1 MLKLGKIIT
10 KQNNYKKRI
19 LILSANSDI
28 GLKVTNI
35 FLQNNWNVTAHYN
48 KQNVNTKKLNILRKQ
63 NKNIEFFQFDF
74 LEINKFEKYVAK
86 NKLFFQ
92 KFDAFVSLTGFN
104 NLKSFNESSINN
116 INKHINV
123 NYYPNILIIKE
134 LLENM
139 KKKKWGRIL
148 LTSSIGTKFG
158 GSKNAYA
165 YSLSKFMNEFFPS
178 HYKDYLKYN
187 ILINTLKIGLTDT
200 KLAKKDKTKDLKKRI
215 SLIPIKRMAKSEE
228 VARYIY
234 FLASDQNNLIARE
247 VINISGGE

>member
-1 MLKLGKIIT
+1 MLKPGKVIT
-10 KQNNYKKRI
+10 KKNNQKKRI

-48 KQNVNTKKLNILRKQ
+48 SQNVNTKKLNILKKQ
-63 NKNIEFFQFDF
+63 NNAIELFQFDF
-74 LEINKFEKYVAK
+74 LEINKFEKYVIK
-86 NKLFFQ
+86 NKFFFQ
-92 KFDAFVSLTGFN
+92 QFDAFVSLTGFN
-104 NLKSFNESSINN
+104 NLKNFSDSNINN
-116 INKHINV
+116 INQHINV
-123 NYYPNILIIKE
+123 NYYSNILIIKE
-134 LLENM
+134 LLKNM

-158 GSKNAYA
+158 GSENSYA
-165 YSLSKFMNEFFPS
+165 YSLSKFMNEFFPN
-178 HYKDYLKYN
+178 HYKNYFKYN

-228 VARYIY
+228 VAQYIY
-234 FLASDQNNLIARE
+234 FLASDQNNLITRE